1 LTKERDKLSQELAS
15 LKQDQQKRNELWV
28 TATKM
33 VSEER
38 QDKEEA
44 VRMRQV
50 T

>member
-15 LKQDQQKRNELWV
+15 LKQDQQKRNELLV